1 MSLPR
6 LISAAK
12 QVGKAI
18 VFVPSVVGANV
29 GAVVALEKV
38 GLLDDKDLKV
48 VLETGD
54 VREDGDPG
62 SRAWE
67 LGFVL

>member
-1 MSLPR
+1 MSIPR
-6 LISAAK
+6 LIGPAK

-18 VFVPSVVGANV
+18 VFVPSVIGVNV
-29 GAVVALEKV
+29 GVVVALEKV
-38 GLLDDKDLKV
+38 GLLDDKDLKAV
-48 VLETGD
+48 PETGD

-62 SRAWE
+62 PRAWE